1 LPKTQRQIIGG
12 GVATISTEMKKFVSL
27 RLNQKSVLDKIAMG
41 KTIEL
46 NMTGNANFTTPFP
59 TLITL
64 HDVVKAC
71 DDAETLAL
79 NGGKQQKS
87 DLDDAEALLDATLT
101 QIGKYVDS
109 IANGNGTIILS
120 AGLDTQSER
129 ETANVPDAPLLKS
142 VANNNVPL
150 SLKATWD
157 TVKFVRAYV
166 VEQNDDEALPEN
178 GWKQISIQTKRSII
192 VTGLISG
199 KKYAF
204 RVKAIGIMGEGM
216 YSNVVVCRVL

>member
-1 LPKTQRQIIGG
+1 
-12 GVATISTEMKKFVSL
+12 
-27 RLNQKSVLDKIAMG
+27 MG

-46 NMTGNANFTTPFP
+46 NMTGNANFPAPFP
-59 TLITL
+59 TLTTL
-64 HDVVKAC
+64 HDVVKTC

-79 NGGKQQKS
+79 NGSKQQKS

-101 QIGKYVDS
+101 QMGKYVDS

-120 AGLDTQSER
+120 AGFDTQSER
-129 ETANVPDAPLLKS
+129 EPANVPDAPLLKS

-150 SLKATWD
+150 SLKATWN
-157 TVKFVRAYV
+157 TVKFARAYV

-178 GWKQISIQTKRSII
+178 GWKQIAIQTQRTII
-192 VTGLISG
+192 ISGLISG

-216 YSNVVVCRVL
+216 YSNVVICRVL